1 LKPKF
6 PFFIDW
12 DTIFDIQ
19 GNPEIKALYYT
30 EWQREGG
37 HPDFVYWRT
46 KFESLDLEEKTRNGL
61 IRQGVE
67 RMPQQFEGKSP
78 SKEKVEI
85 LLNEVDQEKIFLG
98 VVSTLLGLAL
108 FVFGFMNL
116 TYGILDPAWSPFMI
130 FIGVLILILGFWT
143 MHKGNEYQTIRI

>member
-1 LKPKF
+1 
-6 PFFIDW
+6 
-12 DTIFDIQ
+12 
-19 GNPEIKALYYT
+19 
-30 EWQREGG
+30 
-37 HPDFVYWRT
+37 
-46 KFESLDLEEKTRNGL
+46 
-61 IRQGVE
+61 
-67 RMPQQFEGKSP
+67 MPQQFEGKSP

-85 LLNEVDQEKIFLG
+85 LLNEVDQGKIFFG